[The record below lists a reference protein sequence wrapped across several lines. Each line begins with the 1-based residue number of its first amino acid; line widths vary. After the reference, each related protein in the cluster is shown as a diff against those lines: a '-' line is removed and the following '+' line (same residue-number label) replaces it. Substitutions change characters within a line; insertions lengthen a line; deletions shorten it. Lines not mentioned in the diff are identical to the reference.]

1 MLARADILAVVDE
14 IEARSPGFFEANM
27 LAVDGDAVAL
37 ALQDA
42 LPTSAG
48 EDLEGLVR
56 VVSGAWQSR
65 GVRWEA
71 RPGSPDPIAEEM
83 LRGIRD
89 TMRRDLP
96 PPAEPTAVVDAKALL
111 LTEYE
116 TIEDSAGT
124 PRCFVR
130 RGGTHPLLV
139 LNALGLPIGMWARF
153 LGGEHDHQ
161 VIVPVLASCDPIDG
175 AMTETSSAPQL
186 AGALRDLLEELALPE
201 VDTLAWCNAG
211 RVGTELLR
219 LAPHLVGKLVL
230 LSPTFRGGITRSDRT
245 SSYEDNLDKLFS
257 LVASRPSRAAQVS
270 TMLRLPRPVPAW
282 PALADR
288 PAERA
293 QLLFG
298 MPRKQFDAELITPM
312 ATADSLVHYVQR
324 TYLDEASAAKMPSG
338 LPGERVTLIQGSD
351 DAIVD
356 NLQAREWLAD
366 HAEGFACYEV
376 SGAGHYIHD
385 LQCRYLLHLLDRVL
399 GNAHEAP
406 LPARVSAI
414 ATVAP

>member
-1 MLARADILAVVDE
+1 VLARADILAVVDE

-116 TIEDSAGT
+116 TIEDSAGA

-139 LNALGLPIGMWARF
+139 PQRAR
-153 LGGEHDHQ
+153 
-161 VIVPVLASCDPIDG
+161 P
-175 AMTETSSAPQL
+175 
-186 AGALRDLLEELALPE
+186 
-201 VDTLAWCNAG
+201 
-211 RVGTELLR
+211 
-219 LAPHLVGKLVL
+219 
-230 LSPTFRGGITRSDRT
+230 SDR
-245 SSYEDNLDKLFS
+245 D
-257 LVASRPSRAAQVS
+257 V
-270 TMLRLPRPVPAW
+270 
-282 PALADR
+282 
-288 PAERA
+288 
-293 QLLFG
+293 
-298 MPRKQFDAELITPM
+298 
-312 ATADSLVHYVQR
+312 
-324 TYLDEASAAKMPSG
+324 
-338 LPGERVTLIQGSD
+338 
-351 DAIVD
+351 
-356 NLQAREWLAD
+356 
-366 HAEGFACYEV
+366 
-376 SGAGHYIHD
+376 GA
-385 LQCRYLLHLLDRVL
+385 VL
-399 GNAHEAP
+399 GWRA
-406 LPARVSAI
+406 
-414 ATVAP
+414 